1 MKTSLAQFLVPVALA
16 LIVPPAWGA
25 EPTDSINLGIGGLNP
40 MPHCNAT
47 IYVIEYEH
55 SLTPTTT
62 ILGRGSGV
70 DYKFNNGNY
79 LEDGRLRGV
88 DIGARYYR
96 AGGKQ
101 GFFMGASL
109 GRWKDDWTFTQHQN
123 SPAQW
128 EGTAKSNSV
137 RLNFEFGDRIP
148 IAGTIVSVLPV
159 ANLGIVFATRSCQAT
174 APASQIGQPCDQK
187 SEVNV
192 YIFFGVTAAFTF

>member
-1 MKTSLAQFLVPVALA
+1 MKTSLAQFLVLTIVG
-16 LIVPPAWGA
+16 LIAPHASGA
-25 EPTDSINLGIGGLNP
+25 EPADSINLGLGGLNP

-55 SLTPTTT
+55 SLTPTIT

-70 DYKFNNGNY
+70 DYRFNNGSY
-79 LEDGRLRGV
+79 LEDGKLRGV

-96 AGGKQ
+96 AGKRQ
-101 GFFMGASL
+101 GFFWGASL
-109 GRWKDDWTFTQHQN
+109 GRWKDNWTFTQNQN

-148 IAGTIVSVLPV
+148 IEGTRISIMPE
-159 ANLGIVFATRSCQAT
+159 ANLGKFFASRSCQAT

-187 SEVNV
+187 SEVNA
-192 YIFFGVTAAFTF
+192 YIFFGVTAAFAF